1 MTSLDHRWT
10 YAERR
15 GNDPKLF
22 LGNDR
27 SPGLLRGADDNP
39 KVIGRMLRGG
49 GTTLNSSSGTTVQ
62 NGLLKDADDF
72 PKSRE
77 DVC

>member
-1 MTSLDHRWT
+1 MTSLNHVGT

-49 GTTLNSSSGTTVQ
+49 GTTLNS
-62 NGLLKDADDF
+62 
-72 PKSRE
+72 
-77 DVC
+77 

>member
-1 MTSLDHRWT
+1 MTSLNLRWT
-10 YAERR
+10 YAGRR
-15 GNDPKLF
+15 GDDPKLF

-39 KVIGRMLRGG
+39 KVTGRMLRGG

-62 NGLLKDADDF
+62 NGLLKGADDF
-72 PKSRE
+72 PKPRWV
-77 DVC
+77 VC